1 MQELSFRVGWGSRSN
16 RQPHPEPKIG
26 AADEYASLRA
36 ELATSRGYIFERPLA
51 IAALALA
58 ALAFDEARDTVAVA
72 ALLAALLTSNLDFT
86 VNRVENAARIVG
98 YIRVVLEGD
107 APWTGWET
115 SLEKYRECRV
125 SGPAIECGGGTTSLR
140 SYGPSYRL
148 HWVLMAACVTDGIYV
163 EIGHPSNMNEAALV
177 ALGLVFVVFAFF
189 AISKWRPRLTSQFV
203 PRSIATWRKVVH
215 DLEEAR

>member
-1 MQELSFRVGWGSRSN
+1 VQEIAFRVGWGSRSN
-16 RQPHPEPKIG
+16 RQPDSGPKFG
-26 AADEYASLRA
+26 PADEYAALRA

-72 ALLAALLTSNLDFT
+72 ALLAALLTANLDFT

-98 YIRVVLEGD
+98 YIRVVLEDD
-107 APWTGWET
+107 APWKGWET
-115 SLEKYRECRV
+115 SLEKYRECRE
-125 SGPAIECGGGTTSLR
+125 SDPPIECGGGTTSLR

-148 HWVLMAACVTDGIYV
+148 HWLLMAACVTDGIYV
-163 EIGHPSNMNEAALV
+163 ERAHPSDVNQVALY

-189 AISKWRPRLTSQFV
+189 AISKWRPSRTSQFV
-203 PRSIATWRKVVH
+203 PRSIATWRKVVN
-215 DLEEAR
+215 DLTEGH